1 VGVFSPAPES
11 ALMLNAIPGSASWR
25 DPSGIRGVIRH
36 GLGRQAAVILL
47 GVAIAG
53 ALSGVGE
60 LWIYAAMA
68 AAAAGHFLAKP
79 GLERLGLTITPEID
93 FRIAVVGWPVAL
105 LILGF
110 IAWPGP
116 SDIGEIVAVAGFV
129 MAALVALA
137 ESIPIAVLW
146 TVVASSAVVL
156 GDAAAGRFGL
166 EAIVAAAAVGGG
178 TLTGA
183 RLQRAIEKFLGARR
197 RLMREVSRVPMSE
210 DPFVT
215 AELLL
220 RPLVQ
225 WTPLTSIAI
234 TWFREDGRAV
244 ILGAAGVGLPAVIG
258 AGTELPEGRARELQ
272 AQAQQGPWISGWTV
286 RQDDDGYSLSVA
298 AAGIKAAVYAPLVF
312 EGRVIGTIG
321 AGLTDRGDDRS
332 AMAEYVPILV
342 EFADAAAVALGP
354 SLAKRD
360 QDFTSQRAVDE
371 ILEGRLFHPVFQAVR
386 RLSDGRIVGYEAL
399 TRFDSTLTTPEVFSQ
414 ARTTGRMRD
423 LELATL
429 QAAVDAATALPPDCW
444 LSVNSS
450 PNLLVEPDTLAEI
463 LAPVQQEVVIELSEH
478 DQIDDYAPIAA
489 AFARL
494 GPGRRLA
501 IDDAGSGFA
510 SLRHILE
517 VRPHFV
523 KLDIGLVQGLA
534 ADMARTALVA
544 GFVRF
549 ATDAGFELIAEGIET
564 DADRRALRRLGVEL
578 GQGFLL
584 GRPLPVRDV
593 IAAHPSQRRGRSR
606 RDRSAG
612 ATIGT
617 RAPQP
622 G

>member
-1 VGVFSPAPES
+1 VGVFSPARES
-11 ALMLNAIPGSASWR
+11 ALMLNAIPGAASWR

-47 GVAIAG
+47 GVAVAG

-60 LWIYAAMA
+60 LWIYLAMA
-68 AAAAGHFLAKP
+68 VVALGHFLAKP
-79 GLERLGLTITPEID
+79 GLERLGVTITPEVD
-93 FRIAVVGWPVAL
+93 FRIAVVGWPFAL
-105 LILGF
+105 LFLGF
-110 IAWPGP
+110 IAWSGP

-137 ESIPIAVLW
+137 ESIPVAVLW
-146 TVVASSAVVL
+146 AALASSAVLL
-156 GDAAAGRFGL
+156 GDAAAGRFSE
-166 EAIVAAAAVGGG
+166 EALVAAAAIGGG
-178 TLTGA
+178 TYTGA
-183 RLQRAIEKFLGARR
+183 RLQAAIEKFLGARR
-197 RLMREVSRVPMSE
+197 RLMRDVSRAPVSE

-234 TWFREDGRAV
+234 TWFREDRRAV
-244 ILGAAGVGLPAVIG
+244 IIGAAGDGLPPVIVPG
-258 AGTELPEGRARELQ
+258 YEMPEGRARDLR
-272 AQAQQGPWISGWTV
+272 AQAQHGPWITGWTV
-286 RQDDDGYSLSVA
+286 RQDDDGYSKSIA

-312 EGRVIGTIG
+312 EGRVIGTVG

-332 AMAEYVPILV
+332 AMAEYVPTLV
-342 EFADAAAVALGP
+342 EFADAAALALGP

-360 QDFTSQRAVDE
+360 QDSTNRRAIDE
-371 ILEGRLFHPVFQAVR
+371 ILERHMFHPVFQAVR

-399 TRFDSTLTTPEVFSQ
+399 TRFDSTLTTTEVFSD

-423 LELATL
+423 LEIASL
-429 QAAVDAATALPPDCW
+429 QAALDAAIALPPDCW

-450 PNLLVEPDTLAEI
+450 PNLLVEPDTLARI
-463 LAPVQQEVVIELSEH
+463 LAPVQRDLVVELSEH
-478 DQIDDYAPIAA
+478 DAIEDYAPIAA

-501 IDDAGSGFA
+501 VDDAGSGFA

-523 KLDIGLVQGLA
+523 KLDIGLIQGLA
-534 ADMARTALVA
+534 ADMARTALIA

-564 DADRRALRRLGVEL
+564 DADRRALRRLGVGL

-584 GRPLPVRDV
+584 GRPLPVRDA
-593 IAAHPSQRRGRSR
+593 IAAHRVERLGRPR
-606 RDRSAG
+606 RDRSA
-612 ATIGT
+612 ANTIGA

>member
-1 VGVFSPAPES
+1 MGVFSPAREG
-11 ALMLNAIPGSASWR
+11 ALMLNAIPGAASWR

-47 GVAIAG
+47 GVAFAG
-53 ALSGVGE
+53 ALSGVGDR
-60 LWIYAAMA
+60 WIYAAMA
-68 AAAAGHFLAKP
+68 IGALGHFFAKP
-79 GLERLGLTITPEID
+79 SLGRLGLTITPEID
-93 FRIAVVGWPVAL
+93 FRIAVIGWPFAL
-105 LILGF
+105 VLLGF
-110 IAWPGP
+110 VAWPGG

-137 ESIPIAVLW
+137 ESAPIAVVW
-146 TVVASSAVVL
+146 TVLASSAVLL
-156 GDAAAGRFGL
+156 GDAAAGRSSG
-166 EAIVAAAAVGGG
+166 EAIVAAAAISGG
-178 TLTGA
+178 TFTGA
-183 RLQRAIEKFLGARR
+183 RLQRAIESFLGARH
-197 RLMREVSRVPMSE
+197 RLMRDVSRLPVSE
-210 DPFVT
+210 DPFIT

-234 TWFREDGRAV
+234 TWFRDDGRAV
-244 ILGAAGVGLPAVIG
+244 ILGAAGDGLPAVIK
-258 AGTELPEGRARELQ
+258 AGKELPEVRAREMRV
-272 AQAQQGPWISGWTV
+272 QAQQGPWISGWTV
-286 RQDDDGYSLSVA
+286 RQDDGGYSRGVA
-298 AAGIKAAVYAPLVF
+298 AAGIKAAVYAPLVY

-332 AMAEYVPILV
+332 AMAEYVPTLV
-342 EFADAAAVALGP
+342 QFADAAAIALGA
-354 SLAKRD
+354 SLLKRD
-360 QDFTSQRAVDE
+360 ADSASRRAIDE
-371 ILEGRLFHPVFQAVR
+371 ILEGGLFHPVFQVVR

-399 TRFDSTLTTPEVFSQ
+399 TRFDSGLTTPEVFSQ
-414 ARTTGRMRD
+414 ARTTGRMRA
-423 LELATL
+423 LQIATL
-429 QAAVDAATALPPDCW
+429 RAAVDAASALPPDCW

-450 PNLLVEPDTLAEI
+450 PDLLVEPDTLAEI
-463 LAPVQQEVVIELSEH
+463 LTPVQRDVVIELSEH
-478 DQIDDYAPIAA
+478 DPIEDYAPIAA

-501 IDDAGSGFA
+501 VDDAGSGFA

-534 ADMARTALVA
+534 VDMARTALVA

-584 GRPLPVRDV
+584 GRPLPVGEV
-593 IAAHPSQRRGRSR
+593 ALPAHDPHRPRSR
-606 RDRSAG
+606 RRRTANG
-612 ATIGT
+612 PVEV